1 MDKIEF
7 LCELIE
13 GHGRLTIPR
22 SSLESIFSVITRVEN
37 RLPRSSRPDIALELM
52 PGLISVLINDQR
64 AEKNRNESVTAMH
77 GVGLINAV
85 AELARRRRE
94 AKQQGVPASV
104 NPDDDVLE
112 ALNDVLHHADNNGV
126 SVRFRD
132 DTQCVDFQPVDPEE
146 IYVKQDTPPP
156 EDIQIDCVCAGA
168 RVVSVPNGQLE
179 LFPGQAVEQRFFLY
193 NAPVEEVRYEG
204 PLLMAWSAKAFAC
217 RIRVNC
223 QRARPD
229 HKHATALEAPTFTD
243 LEPDEI

>member
-7 LCELIE
+7 SCEQIKGQGL
-13 GHGRLTIPR
+13 LTFPR
-22 SSLESIFSVITRVEN
+22 SSLESILDVIAKVEK
-37 RLPRSSRPDIALELM
+37 RLPRSSRPDIEVELM
-52 PGLISVLINDQR
+52 SGSASVKIIDQR
-64 AEKNRNESVTAMH
+64 AMDNRGRSVTEQHGIGLVESVNDFTTRR
-77 GVGLINAV
+77 
-85 AELARRRRE
+85 AR
-94 AKQQGVPASV
+94 AKEDGVPV
-104 NPDDDVLE
+104 VVHPGDETLE
-112 ALNDVLHHADNNGV
+112 TLNDVLHHADNNGV
-126 SVRFRD
+126 TVRFRD
-132 DTQCVDFQPVDPEE
+132 DTQCVDFQPVDPED

-229 HKHATALEAPTFTD
+229 HKYATALEAPTFTD